1 MARAGAG
8 SVLVVDLAVDVRDHA
23 HPAAA
28 IAMLQVQDVVRRPVK
43 VIGDEG
49 YLLVDLGEGVAYDSP
64 DWPDSPVP
72 LTRLMML

>member
-1 MARAGAG
+1 
-8 SVLVVDLAVDVRDHA
+8 
-23 HPAAA
+23 
-28 IAMLQVQDVVRRPVK
+28 MLQVQDVVRRPVK

-72 LTRLMML
+72 LTRLMVL